1 MAIPGNFLS
10 SSTESMDP
18 SISGWTAK
26 LNATLSKGTGGR
38 SGDGCLAVKSVAAG
52 EMQART
58 ASSYPVTAG
67 TLYEAFADASGAT
80 VPERIGIRWLT
91 STGSEVSITWSL
103 TTSAA
108 SSSWHRISVAGTAPV
123 GATQAQVLLS
133 STPAAGAVLS
143 FFENV
148 YLGLPIR
155 TSGNLL
161 DYNSESNEV
170 DVTGWTVDTNCTISR
185 QVPVFTWDA
194 TWYWAGG
201 HFAVLNVTAG
211 GNAAMR
217 TATASRPAVTPGA
230 EYLGLIYL
238 NPPTSGSTVW
248 VELRFYD
255 SGGTQIQATRS
266 TLAPPGTGAYRQ
278 VVSDIAPA
286 GAATAGLAVGID
298 AGTAGQTVRVDTAV
312 IRSTL
317 PIMAGTVIPYANGS
331 FEQGTGGWTVASGVA
346 TLARSSPWNT
356 ASYGGYYSLAVS
368 SATATS
374 STWRSGMFAV
384 PAAPGL
390 NWRARIVCRLNTGSW
405 TTVTVRIRW
414 YDASNVDLGV
424 SAGTGYSLPAGSWYA
439 MATDAVAPAGTAKAA
454 VEVVGVAAAAPSSL
468 WMDAA
473 ALWQVLPLTD
483 VVDHDADAYTTL
495 TLRELLVDGLITV
508 YRVTQDGTRTLVRGP
523 SGLIDQDVITSDILI
538 LEDHEA
544 PLAVPVYYYVEV
556 YTAAGALSHTRSSAT
571 VTLDHE
577 DANLAWLKDPGNPQ
591 RNLQVMVARAPDW
604 QRPIEQSAFIVRGRR
619 NKVVLSGTRQGL
631 EGDLTV
637 YTRSD
642 EERAALHWLLDSG
655 NTLLWQAAPGMGVSD
670 MYVTVGQVT
679 ESRVSALATEEWRT
693 WSLPLVEAD
702 MPVTVGVNGSAAH
715 TWQDV
720 LSGFTTWQQV
730 LDSYATWED
739 VLLDQRK

>member
-10 SSTESMDP
+10 SATESMDP

-26 LNATLSKGTGGR
+26 LNCTLSKGTGGR
-38 SGDGCLAVKSVAAG
+38 SGDGVLTVRSVAAG

-67 TLYEAFADASGAT
+67 KTYETFADASGAT

-103 TTSAA
+103 TTIAA

-133 STPAAGAVLS
+133 STPAAGAVNS
-143 FFENV
+143 FYENV

-155 TSGNLL
+155 TSNNML
-161 DYNSESNEV
+161 DYNSESSEI
-170 DVTGWTVDTNCTISR
+170 DASGWTVDTNCTISR
-185 QVPVFTWDA
+185 TVPVFVWDA
-194 TWYWAGG
+194 TWYTAGG
-201 HFAVLNVTAG
+201 HFATLTVTAN
-211 GNAAMR
+211 GNAAIR
-217 TATASRPAVTPGA
+217 TTTRPTATPGT
-230 EYLGLIYL
+230 EYLGFVYL

-248 VELRFYD
+248 VELRFYN
-255 SGGTQIQATRS
+255 GAGTQLQATRS

-278 VVSDIAPA
+278 FVSDVAPA
-286 GAATAGLAVGID
+286 GTETVGLAVGID
-298 AGTAGQTVRVDTAV
+298 GATAGQLVRVDTAV
-312 IRSTL
+312 IRPATPVMS
-317 PIMAGTVIPYANGS
+317 GTVIPYANGS
-331 FEQGTGGWTVASGVA
+331 FEQGTGGWTTTSGVA
-346 TLARSSPWNT
+346 TLARSSPWGT

-374 STWRSGMFAV
+374 STWRSGLHTV

-390 NWRARIVCRLNTGSW
+390 NWRAQIVCRLNAGSW

-424 SAGTGYSLPAGSWYA
+424 STGTGYSLPAGSWYA
-439 MATDAVAPAGTAKAA
+439 MTTDAVAPANTAKAA
-454 VEVVGVAAAAPSSL
+454 VEVVGVAGTAPSSL

-495 TLRELLVDGLITV
+495 TLRELLVDGLITI
-508 YRVTQDGTRTLVRGP
+508 YRVQQDGTRTLVRGS

-556 YTAAGALSHTRSSAT
+556 HTAAGVLAYTRSSAT
-571 VTLDHE
+571 VTLDH
-577 DANLAWLKDPGNPQ
+577 DDPNYAWLKDPGNPQ
-591 RNLQVMVARAPDW
+591 RNLKVMVKQAPNWSD
-604 QRPIEQSAFIVRGRR
+604 PIEQAAHKVRGRQ
-619 NKVVLSGTRQGL
+619 NKVILSDSRGGQ
-631 EGDLTV
+631 EGDLVLFTQ
-637 YTRSD
+637 SD
-642 EERAALHWLLDSG
+642 EERKALRWLLSSG
-655 NTLLWQAAPGMGVSD
+655 NVLLWQVTPGMGEDDV
-670 MYVTVGQVT
+670 YVNVGPVARP
-679 ESRVSALATEEWRT
+679 RVSPLATEEWREVT
-693 WSLPLVEAD
+693 LPLVEAD
-702 MPVTVGVNGSAAH
+702 MPITVGVNGAAAR

>member
-26 LNATLSKGTGGR
+26 LNCTLSKGTGGR
-38 SGDGCLAVKSVAAG
+38 SGDGVLTVRSVAAG

-58 ASSYPVTAG
+58 ASSYPVTVG

-103 TTSAA
+103 TTIAA

-133 STPAAGAVLS
+133 STPAAGAVNS
-143 FFENV
+143 FFENA

-155 TSGNLL
+155 TSNNML
-161 DYNSESNEV
+161 DYNSESAEV
-170 DVTGWTVDTNCTISR
+170 DASGWTVDTNCTLSR
-185 QVPVFTWDA
+185 TVPVFVWDA
-194 TWYWAGG
+194 TWYTAGG
-201 HFAVLNVTAG
+201 HFATLTVTAT
-211 GNAAMR
+211 GNAAIR
-217 TATASRPAVTPGA
+217 TTTRPTATPGT
-230 EYLGLIYL
+230 EYLGFVYL

-248 VELRFYD
+248 VELRFYN
-255 SGGTQIQATRS
+255 GAGTQLQATRS

-278 VVSDIAPA
+278 FVSDIAPA
-286 GAATAGLAVGID
+286 GTATVGLAVGID
-298 AGTAGQTVRVDTAV
+298 GATAGQLVRVDTAV
-312 IRSTL
+312 IRPATPVMS
-317 PIMAGTVIPYANGS
+317 GTVIPYANGS
-331 FEQGTGGWTVASGVA
+331 FEQGTGGWTTTAGAA
-346 TLARSSPWNT
+346 TLARSSPWGT

-374 STWRSGMFAV
+374 STWRSGLHTV

-390 NWRARIVCRLNTGSW
+390 NWRAQIVCRLNAGSW

-424 SAGTGYSLPAGSWYA
+424 STGTGYSLPAGSWYA
-439 MATDAVAPAGTAKAA
+439 MTTDAVAPAGTAKAA
-454 VEVVGVAAAAPSSL
+454 VEVVGVAGTAPSSL

-483 VVDHDADAYTTL
+483 VVDHDADAYATL

-508 YRVTQDGTRTLVRGP
+508 YRVQQDGTRTLVRG
-523 SGLIDQDVITSDILI
+523 SDGLIDQDVITSDILI

-556 YTAAGALSHTRSSAT
+556 YTAAGVLAYTRSSAT
-571 VTLDHE
+571 VTLDHG
-577 DANLAWLKDPGNPQ
+577 DPNLAWLKDPGNPQ
-591 RNLQVMVARAPDW
+591 RNLRVMVARAPDW
-604 QRPIEQSAFIVRGRR
+604 QRPIEQAAFIVRGRR
-619 NKVVLSGTRQGL
+619 NKVILSGTRQGL
-631 EGDLTV
+631 EGDLAV

-642 EERAALHWLLDSG
+642 DERAALHWLLDSG

-670 MYVTVGQVT
+670 MYVTVGQIT
-679 ESRVSALATEEWRT
+679 ESRVNALATEEWRT

-702 MPVTVGVNGSAAH
+702 MPVTVGVNGAAAR